1 MKKTRTKRKA
11 ILFIAM
17 ILAIITVI
25 VGTYI
30 FICAKNSKSDIAT
43 DIATLS
49 DDYEV
54 LAGVSLNTSGYNH
67 NLNSYL
73 GNFVVGGSYKDGY
86 CMFLGNGA
94 PSNVANKGSAYDWFA
109 DNTSYKYN
117 RLKWLFDNM
126 VVVFQPINDNVYGND
141 LSNEINMYKKNI
153 NLLISKYK
161 FNGNID
167 SLTEKQI
174 FEVQQCVLWSFING
188 TDYTGKLKGNQ
199 LAMYKALKSGMNANE
214 TYISKGTDI
223 VTVTR
228 KSGFKLSDDGKIGPF
243 KLNNSKGKI
252 NQIKVENFSGIDG
265 GYTIVDSSGNK
276 IDEYNKYNGVF
287 YIKLNKKLSKGTKY
301 HIKGSVS
308 TKSYKTIVTEW
319 WDGND
324 SHQPV
329 TTFERDP
336 EKSSVSFDSNY
347 FSGNID
353 LALKKQIT
361 QINGVGVESSVRCF
375 NVDASKLLNNTANNA
390 TYNMRKTPIN
400 VEVGDKVKYKIRIL
414 NESKEL
420 DGYAKEITDYIPDGM
435 KFDVSSSTNA
445 KYNWKLYKSNGN
457 KAKWSQDTTLE
468 FIANIYKKV
477 LKRSQTVEQLKKDSG
492 VMGHWANYAAG
503 KCTIEAKLADIINST
518 EGKQKTN
525 NLNDTQ
531 FVTLMYQVILGR
543 DPDSGGLASHTK
555 YLGGDKNKRP
565 QLVKNFLNSTEFRK
579 IKYSKISD
587 SDLEQVK
594 YITTDY
600 LSNQK
605 IAKLTNAASL
615 STNSKEVEAELIIKN
630 DATGIL
636 TNIAEITNYGYMDGN
651 NYIQANKS
659 GVDRDSV
666 QDNVTV
672 PSNKTGLESYWGK
685 DSKQKS
691 EPANYP
697 GQQDDDDF
705 EKVKVDNTL
714 DLALKKAIIKVEDTK
729 YNRLIEVDVDPLKK
743 GEETANYHMNKDWI
757 EVEQGNKVTYRIYIF
772 NEGNIDATASEIT
785 DYLPSELEFLPNESL
800 NKTYK
805 WTATTDKNG
814 ITTIKTDYLK
824 NKFIDRYSNKM
835 KEERADINRA
845 YVDVVCKVKDN
856 ATTDVSIVNIAE
868 ISQYQ
873 TRTGFTTTDL
883 DSGTTGT
890 KKVKLPETVDAWRS
904 YYAGG
909 LGFNPD
915 KSHYPIWYGQEDDDD
930 FDRIIVKKTK
940 QFDLALRKFI
950 TGINEQSVTN
960 RVPNVSTQ
968 SWNQLLS
975 QGTAGYY
982 HTKEAMEVNNG
993 DIITYTIRVYNEGD
1007 LKGKATEI
1015 TDYLPEGLE
1024 FYSSEVDG
1032 INYGWSVVNG
1042 TNGKEIKTSYLANK
1056 DYLPAADSYQ
1066 TFTNEGY
1073 ADVKVK
1079 CKVNLSNTNQTV
1091 YLTNR
1096 AEITEHVDENGNTTK
1111 VGLDRDSTP
1120 ENVKNDHSADMLN
1133 YDSNIEYSKDKYYP
1147 GYEDDDDKE
1156 TVYVKKT
1163 TNFNVNLLKVSKK
1176 QLDDNTPTALNG
1188 AKFTL
1193 EEVNPE
1199 NRDEVLQTLP
1209 QITTRK

>member
-1 MKKTRTKRKA
+1 MKKTKRKA
-11 ILFIAM
+11 ILFIVM

-30 FICAKNSKSDIAT
+30 FICARSSKSDITT

-49 DDYEV
+49 EDNET
-54 LAGVSLNTSGYNH
+54 LAGVTLNTGGYNH
-67 NLNSYL
+67 NLNGWL
-73 GNFVVGGSYKDGY
+73 GNFVVGGSHYDGY
-86 CMFLGNGA
+86 CMYLGKGA
-94 PSNVANKGSAYDWFA
+94 PSSVTNRGSAYNWFQSA
-109 DNTSYKYN
+109 TYN
-117 RLKWLFDNM
+117 KLKWFFDNM
-126 VVVFQPINDNVYGND
+126 VVVFQPISDNVYGSD
-141 LSNEINMYKKNI
+141 LPNEITMYKKNI
-153 NLLISKYK
+153 NLLISKY
-161 FNGNID
+161 NLSGTID

-174 FEVQQCVLWSFING
+174 FEVQQCVLWNFING
-188 TDYTGKLKGNQ
+188 RDFSGKLSGSQKS
-199 LAMYKALKSGMNANE
+199 MYNALIKGMNDNANY
-214 TYISKGTDI
+214 TSDGTDI
-223 VTVTR
+223 VTVT
-228 KSGFKLSDDGKIGPF
+228 KESGFKLSSDGKIGPF

-252 NQIKVENFSGIDG
+252 NRILVEGFSGIDG
-265 GYTIVDSSGNK
+265 GYTIVDNSGKK
-276 IDEYNKYNGVF
+276 IDEYNKYNGIF
-287 YIKLNKKLSKGTKY
+287 YIKLNKTLSKGTKY
-301 HIKGSVS
+301 NIKGTVS

-319 WDGND
+319 WDGNN
-324 SHQPV
+324 SNQPV
-329 TTFERDP
+329 TTFARDP

-361 QINGVGVESSVRCF
+361 QVNGISVGNMRFS
-375 NVDASKLLNNTANNA
+375 NYNATGLLNNTSTNA
-390 TYNMRKTPIN
+390 TYNMRKTPVN
-400 VEVGDKVKYKIRIL
+400 VEVGDVVKYKIRIF
-414 NESKEL
+414 NESKDL
-420 DGYAKEITDYIPDGM
+420 DGFAKEITDYIPEGL
-435 KFDVSSSTNA
+435 KFDPSSSTNA
-445 KYNWKLYKSNGN
+445 SNNWRLYKSNGQE
-457 KAKWSQDTTLE
+457 AKWTQSTTLQ
-468 FIANIYKKV
+468 FFAKIYKNV
-477 LKRSQTVEQLKKDSG
+477 LKRSQTEEQLMKDSG
-492 VMGHWANYAAG
+492 VLGHWADYAAG
-503 KCTIEAKLADIINST
+503 KTTIEAKIASIINST
-518 EGKQKTN
+518 EGKQKTDS
-525 NLNDTQ
+525 LNDTQ

-543 DPDSGGLASHTK
+543 NPDSGGLANNTK
-555 YLGGDKNKRP
+555 YLSGDKTKRS

-579 IKYSKISD
+579 IKYNKISD
-587 SDLEQVK
+587 SELEQVK
-594 YITTDY
+594 YITTDK
-600 LSNQK
+600 LSNTK
-605 IAKLTNAASL
+605 INKLTDAASL
-615 STNSKEVEAELIIKN
+615 SSNSKEVEVELIVKN

-636 TNIAEITNYGYMDGN
+636 TNIAEITNYGYMSGS

-672 PSNKTGLESYWGK
+672 PSNKAGLENYWGK
-685 DSKQKS
+685 DGKQKS

-705 EKVKVDNTL
+705 EKVKVDKTV

-729 YNRLIEVDVDPLKK
+729 YNRLVEVDVDPLKRGK
-743 GEETANYHMNKDWI
+743 TTANYHMDKDWI

-805 WTATTDKNG
+805 WTATTDENG

-835 KEERADINRA
+835 KEQGADLNNA
-845 YVDVVCKVKDN
+845 YVDIVCRVKDN

-873 TRTGFTTTDL
+873 TRTGIITTDI
-883 DSGTTGT
+883 DSGTAGIN
-890 KKVKLPETVDAWRS
+890 KVKLPETVDAWRS

-909 LGFNPD
+909 LGFNLD
-915 KSHYPIWYGQEDDDD
+915 KSYYPIWYGQQDDDD
-930 FDRIIVKKTK
+930 FDRITVKKTK

-950 TGINEQSVTN
+950 TGINDQKVTD
-960 RVPNVSTQ
+960 RVPNVSRK
-968 SWNQLLS
+968 SWSQLLS
-975 QGTAGYY
+975 QGTAEYY
-982 HTKEAMEVNNG
+982 HTKEAVEVNNG
-993 DIITYTIRVYNEGD
+993 DIITYTLRVYNEGE

-1032 INYGWSVVNG
+1032 VNYGWSVVSG

-1066 TFTNEGY
+1066 IFTSKGY
-1073 ADVKVK
+1073 ADVKIK
-1079 CKVNLSNTNQTV
+1079 CKVNLSNTNETV

-1096 AEITEHVDENGNTTK
+1096 AEITAHIDENGNSTR

-1120 ENVKNDHSADMLN
+1120 KDVKSDHSSDMLN
-1133 YDSNIEYSKDKYYP
+1133 YDSSIEYDSNTYYP

-1156 TVYVKKT
+1156 TVYVKKR

-1193 EEVNPE
+1193 AEVNPE
-1199 NRDEVLQTLP
+1199 NMDEVLNNLSP
-1209 QITTRK
+1209 ITTRK

>member
-1 MKKTRTKRKA
+1 MKKTKRKA

-30 FICAKNSKSDIAT
+30 IICAKNSKSDIAT

-49 DDYEV
+49 DDTEV

-67 NLNSYL
+67 NLNSWL
-73 GNFVVGGSYKDGY
+73 GNFVVGGSYEDGY
-86 CMFLGNGA
+86 CMYLGNGS
-94 PSNVANKGSAYDWFA
+94 PSSVTNRGSAYEWFQTA
-109 DNTSYKYN
+109 TYN
-117 RLKWLFDNM
+117 KLKWLFDNM
-126 VVVFQPINDNVYGND
+126 VVVFQPINDSVYGND
-141 LSNEINMYKKNI
+141 LSKEITMYKKSI

-161 FNGNID
+161 LSGNID
-167 SLTEKQI
+167 GLTEKEI
-174 FEVQQCVLWSFING
+174 FEVQQCVLWNFING
-188 TDYTGKLKGNQ
+188 KDFSSKLSGSQKSMYT
-199 LAMYKALKSGMNANE
+199 ALIKGMNDN
-214 TYISKGTDI
+214 TNYTSKGTDI
-223 VTVTR
+223 VTVT
-228 KSGFKLSDDGKIGPF
+228 KESGFKLSDDGKIGPF

-252 NQIKVENFSGIDG
+252 NQILVENFSGIDG

-301 HIKGSVS
+301 NIKGSIS

-319 WDGND
+319 WDGNN
-324 SHQPV
+324 SHQPI

-361 QINGVGVESSVRCF
+361 QVNGVNVSASVRSLQI
-375 NVDASKLLNNTANNA
+375 NTTDLLNNTSNNA
-390 TYNMRKTPIN
+390 TYNMRKTPID
-400 VEVGDKVKYKIRIL
+400 VEVDDKVKYRIQIF
-414 NESKEL
+414 NESKDL

-435 KFDVSSSTNA
+435 KFDSSSYTNA
-445 KYNWKLYKSNGN
+445 LNNWRLYKSNGQE
-457 KAKWSQDTTLE
+457 AKWSRDTTLE
-468 FIANIYKKV
+468 YIANLYKEV
-477 LKRSQTVEQLKKDSG
+477 LKRSQTIEQLKKDSG
-492 VMGHWANYAAG
+492 VQGHWSKYAAG
-503 KCTIEAKLADIINST
+503 TNTIETTISNIINST

-525 NLNDTQ
+525 NLSDEQ
-531 FVTLMYQVILGR
+531 FVKLMYNVIHESNPS
-543 DPDSGGLASHTK
+543 DGLVSSYVK
-555 YLGGDKNKRP
+555 ILNGDKNKRP
-565 QLVKNFLNSTEFRK
+565 DFVKDLLNKPEFRRK
-579 IKYSKISD
+579 KNSKIPD
-587 SDLEQVK
+587 SELEQVK
-594 YITTDY
+594 YITTDK
-600 LSNQK
+600 LSNEK
-605 IAKLTNAASL
+605 ITKLTNGASL
-615 STNSKEVEAELIIKN
+615 STNAKQVEVDLIVKN

-651 NYIQANKS
+651 KYIQANKS

-672 PSNKTGLESYWGK
+672 PSNKTGLENYWGK
-685 DSKQKS
+685 DGKQKS

-705 EKVKVDNTL
+705 EKVKVDRAV
-714 DLALKKAIIKVEDTK
+714 DLALKKAIIQVGDTK
-729 YNRLIEVDVDPLKK
+729 YNRLGEIDVTPLQKGKTTSYYCMEKKPVDAV
-743 GEETANYHMNKDWI
+743 
-757 EVEQGNKVTYRIYIF
+757 QGDIVTYRIYIF
-772 NEGNIDATASEIT
+772 NEGTMNATASEIK
-785 DYLPSELEFLPNESL
+785 DYLPSELEFLPDDEINVKYGWKAST
-800 NKTYK
+800 NS
-805 WTATTDKNG
+805 TTN
-814 ITTIKTDYLK
+814 ITTLTTTYLK
-824 NKFIDRYSNKM
+824 GRFIDRYTKKM
-835 KEERADINRA
+835 KDSGADLNYA
-845 YVDVVCKVKDN
+845 YVDVRCKIKED
-856 ATTDVSIVNIAE
+856 ATVDKRLVNIAE
-868 ISQYQ
+868 ISRYQ
-873 TRTGFTTTDL
+873 LETGGQPTADI
-883 DSGTTGT
+883 DSGTFGDRAVT
-890 KKVKLPETVDAWRS
+890 LPNTDSKWSAYLTEQDMSKFDENGYIAW
-904 YYAGG
+904 
-909 LGFNPD
+909 L
-915 KSHYPIWYGQEDDDD
+915 GQEDDDD
-930 FDRIIVKKTK
+930 FDSVYVEKKK
-940 QFDLALRKFI
+940 KFDLALRKYI
-950 TGINEQSVTN
+950 TGVNDQSVTN
-960 RVPNVSTQ
+960 RAPTVSRK
-968 SWNQLLS
+968 SWSQLIS
-975 QGTAGYY
+975 QGTAAYY
-982 HTKEAMEVNNG
+982 HTKEAIEVNNG

-1032 INYGWSVVNG
+1032 IDYGWSVVNG
-1042 TNGKEIKTSYLANK
+1042 TNGREIKTSYLANK
-1056 DYLPAADSYQ
+1056 DYLPAAESFQ
-1066 TFTNEGY
+1066 TFTNEGR

-1096 AEITEHVDENGNTTK
+1096 AEITEHIDENGNTTR

-1120 ENVKNDHSADMLN
+1120 ENVKEENPISMLTYDKSIN
-1133 YDSNIEYSKDKYYP
+1133 YSSDQYYP

-1193 EEVNPE
+1193 VEVNPE